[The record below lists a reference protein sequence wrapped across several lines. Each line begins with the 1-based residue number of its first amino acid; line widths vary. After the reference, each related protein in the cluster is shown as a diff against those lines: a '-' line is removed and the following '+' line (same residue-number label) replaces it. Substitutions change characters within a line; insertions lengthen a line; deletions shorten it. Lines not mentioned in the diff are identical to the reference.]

1 MFKQFSFQSMLKH
14 QFCIW
19 ILHIFSEYVRT
30 WICGVLHLF
39 CGSRPSP
46 KFLSPCPHS
55 FIVSFSTK
63 SDPHPHIGLCRWFEK
78 LENSGTW
85 RCLSVNS
92 YPRSQNCP
100 KCYVMYGLCRSNC
113 NIHLHSLAGFSTA
126 EHVLVPALTHSDF
139 FTGCLFT
146 YFLCRTKDFCVQ
158 EQSQCCQAAPAC
170 LLGAPHLPCCRG
182 DTKCDKQPAWNCASK
197 AAPRTR
203 CSILRNLSSVTCARS
218 TQLDATTTCPVS
230 GKSCNPRELT
240 FWEDGKGGVA
250 VRQQQRRGGSSWR
263 RVAPVDAGGEPAL
276 QLSGA

>member
-1 MFKQFSFQSMLKH
+1 MDLWS
-14 QFCIW
+14 I
-19 ILHIFSEYVRT
+19 T
-30 WICGVLHLF
+30 PF

-100 KCYVMYGLCRSNC
+100 KCHMMYGLCWSNC
-113 NIHLHSLAGFSTA
+113 NIHLHSLVGFSTA

-146 YFLCRTKDFCVQ
+146 YFWCRTKDFCVQ

-170 LLGAPHLPCCRG
+170 LLGAPPLLPRG
-182 DTKCDKQPAWNCASK
+182 HQVWQAACMKLGFQSSSKNHVQHPPQPLKCDLHTQH
-197 AAPRTR
+197 AAR
-203 CSILRNLSSVTCARS
+203 CTN
-218 TQLDATTTCPVS
+218 
-230 GKSCNPRELT
+230 KSCNPRELT

-250 VRQQQRRGGSSWR
+250 VRQQQ
-263 RVAPVDAGGEPAL
+263 
-276 QLSGA
+276 